1 MSERAGDVRARIDAV
16 CRMLEERLDEGLPL
30 EELARA
36 ADLSPFHF
44 HRLFRGLTG
53 ETVRGYTRRLRIERA
68 AHRLEHTEAEILSIA
83 LDSGYGSHEAFTR
96 AFKKHFGLAPSEY
109 RGSARASGRTGA
121 RRPDPITTES
131 IELRIEEREPCT
143 VACVRHVGPYSEVGE
158 AWKALMK
165 WGWTKVLFG
174 SPQTFG
180 LCYDDPEV
188 TDPERVRYDACMVV
202 APNTRVKRE
211 VELKDVA
218 GGHFAVALH
227 VGEYSTIGATYA
239 ALFAAVTT
247 RGAANRRWQLGDPP
261 ALEVYL
267 NDPRKTKP
275 PELRTEVWMPVH
287 PA

>member
-1 MSERAGDVRARIDAV
+1 MKSVRERIEAV
-16 CRMLEERLDEGLPL
+16 CRILEERLEEDPPL

-36 ADLSPFHF
+36 AALSPFHF

-53 ETVRGYTRRLRIERA
+53 ETVCGYTRRLRLERA
-68 AHRLEHTEAEILSIA
+68 AHRLEHTAEEVLGIA

-96 AFKKHFGLAPSEY
+96 AFKNHFSLSPSDYRGNARAAAPEPAPSRPE
-109 RGSARASGRTGA
+109 AS
-121 RRPDPITTES
+121 EV
-131 IELRIEEREPCT
+131 RIEERGPST

-158 AWKALMK
+158 AWKSLMK
-165 WGWTKVLFG
+165 WGWSKLVFG
-174 SPQTFG
+174 SPLTFG
-180 LCYDDPEV
+180 LCYDDPDV

-202 APNTRVKRE
+202 APGTRTKRN
-211 VELKDVA
+211 VELKDVP
-218 GGHFAVALH
+218 GGYFAVTTHA
-227 VGEYSTIGATYA
+227 GEYAQLGATYA
-239 ALFAAVTT
+239 ALFAEVAT

-275 PELRTEVWMPVH
+275 ADLRTELWMPVN